1 MTILLFDGHCNLC
14 NSWVQ
19 FVVKKDPSKKIQF
32 ASLQSIAGKQI
43 LEKYQIDEN
52 YIESIVLVEDG
63 EYFFNSTAAIK
74 TLSLLDGW
82 ERHLKFLIVIPP
94 TIRDIFYRLVAKY
107 RYKWFGRL
115 EKCMIPAPDI
125 NDRFLTDTK

>member
-1 MTILLFDGHCNLC
+1 MIILLFDGHCNLC

-19 FVVKKDPSKKIQF
+19 FVVKRDPSKKIQF

-43 LEKYQIDEN
+43 LEKHQVDEN

-82 ERHLKFLIVIPP
+82 ERHLKFLILIPSP
-94 TIRDIFYRLVAKY
+94 IRDLLYRLVAKY

-115 EKCMIPAPDI
+115 EKCMIPTPEI
-125 NDRFLTDTK
+125 NERFLNDLK